1 MFDSLS
7 QDAQKE
13 ALFESPVTAISR
25 KQQKDKDGKDVEI
38 MEVSIRGKET
48 PRQYSAVISTVPLP
62 CLAVMDLSES
72 GIHKNC
78 AQWNAI
84 RSSKYGTALKI
95 GMRFTEAW
103 WEEFSCK
110 PIRGGQTYTDTAL
123 GTM

>member
-1 MFDSLS
+1 MFKSLS
-7 QDAQKE
+7 PDAQKE

-25 KQQKDKDGKDVEI
+25 KQQKDQDGEDVEI
-38 MEVSIRGKET
+38 MEVSIRGEET

-72 GIHKNC
+72 GIHENC

-84 RSSKYGTALKI
+84 HSLNYETALKI

-103 WEEFSCK
+103 WEELPN
-110 PIRGGQTYTDTAL
+110 PIHGGQTYTDTAL